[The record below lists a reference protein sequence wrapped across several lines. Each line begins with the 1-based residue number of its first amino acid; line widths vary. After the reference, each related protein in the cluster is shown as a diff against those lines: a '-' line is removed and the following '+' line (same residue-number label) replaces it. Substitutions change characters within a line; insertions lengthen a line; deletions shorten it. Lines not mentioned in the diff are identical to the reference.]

1 MRRLSIT
8 AIAFALAVAACGGE
22 ADPTTTTAGDTPTTA
37 TSTEAPEVTT
47 TAATTTEAPVT
58 DADRTPVDGDTV
70 GVFYT
75 GTLDDGEQFDSN
87 VGRDPLTFVV
97 GSGQVISGF
106 DDAVRGLKV
115 GESITVRLEPAEA
128 YGERNPE
135 LIIEVPRDGT
145 EPEFEAGDQAFFN
158 NQPVTIVEVRE
169 DVIVI
174 DANPRLAGE
183 ALTFEIELVS
193 IT

>member
-1 MRRLSIT
+1 MRRFLVLASS
-8 AIAFALAVAACGGE
+8 LAVVLTACGGDAE
-22 ADPTTTTAGDTPTTA
+22 PTTTTTTAGT
-37 TSTEAPEVTT
+37 VTT
-47 TAATTTEAPVT
+47 TQAPGATTTEAPVSS
-58 DADRTPVDGDTV
+58 DPGRTPVDGDTV

-106 DDAVRGLKV
+106 DDAVRGLTT
-115 GESITVRLEPAEA
+115 GESVTVRLEPSEA
-128 YGERNPE
+128 YGERNPD
-135 LIIEVPRDGT
+135 LIIEVPRDGS
-145 EPEFEAGDQAFFN
+145 EPDFEVGEQAIFGG
-158 NQPVTIVEVRE
+158 QQVTIVEIRD

-174 DANPRLAGE
+174 DANHRLAGE

>member
-1 MRRLSIT
+1 MRRLLILASSL
-8 AIAFALAVAACGGE
+8 AIVLVACGGDAE
-22 ADPTTTTAGDTPTTA
+22 PTTTTTTAGAVTT
-37 TSTEAPEVTT
+37 SAPDVTT
-47 TAATTTEAPVT
+47 TPTTEAPVNA
-58 DADRTPVDGDTV
+58 DPDRTPVDGDTV

-115 GESITVRLEPAEA
+115 GESITVRLEPADA
-128 YGERNPE
+128 YGEKNPE

-145 EPEFEAGDQAFFN
+145 EPEFEVGDQAFFN
-158 NQPVTIVEVRE
+158 NQPVTIVEIRD

>member
-1 MRRLSIT
+1 MRRFSILVCS
-8 AIAFALAVAACGGE
+8 LAVVLVACGGG
-22 ADPTTTTAGDTPTTA
+22 ADPTTTTTAETT
-37 TSTEAPEVTT
+37 TTEPTEAPDSST
-47 TAATTTEAPVT
+47 TTTEATVT
-58 DADRTPVDGDTV
+58 ADPDRTPVDGDTV

-106 DDAVRGLKV
+106 DNAVRGLRV
-115 GESITVRLEPAEA
+115 GESITVRLEPTEA
-128 YGERNPE
+128 YGERDPG

-145 EPEFEAGDQAFFN
+145 EPEFEVGDQAFLGG
-158 NQPVTIVEVRE
+158 QPVTIVEIRE